1 MSEQNP
7 QLINNLL
14 EQQKTTTYAQ
24 QLAIDDGDNQ
34 LAVTRVVTA
43 KYKVYVIILLILWV
57 LLWSKYLPDAY
68 AYYRS
73 VQTNYQQKQTEL
85 INLKQKIEQLTQDKL
100 QLLNLNKY
108 LFFQFSLIFLHFFWK
123 ECSALPDNLKSNLW
137 PAVSYLQMG
146 NLSSE
151 KMKIDEKKILKN
163 LDQYLIKNN
172 PAEKVSTPNG
182 QIEEIE
188 IWEPE
193 PVAKDSVFFKLPIK
207 IKVTFSDKDDL
218 ISFVDNIER
227 FIIPNAEDRILYQID
242 EVSYDMMAYDETQ
255 TTEIQLSAYY
265 FN

>member
-14 EQQKTTTYAQ
+14 EQQKTTAYVQ
-24 QLAIDDGDNQ
+24 QLTRDSDDNQ

-57 LLWSKYLPDAY
+57 LLWTKYLPDAY
-68 AYYRS
+68 THYRW

-85 INLKQKIEQLTQDKL
+85 QDLKQKIEQLTQDKL

-108 LFFQFSLIFLHFFWK
+108 ADQILVCVNERR
-123 ECSALPDNLKSNLW
+123 ECSALPENLKANLW

-146 NLSSE
+146 NLGSE

-172 PAEKVSTPNG
+172 PTEKVSTPNG

-193 PVAKDSVFFKLPIK
+193 PVAKDSVFFKLPLK

-242 EVSYDMMAYDETQ
+242 EVSYDMMAYDESQ

>member
-1 MSEQNP
+1 M
-7 QLINNLL
+7 L
-14 EQQKTTTYAQ
+14 EQQKSTAYVQ
-24 QLAIDDGDNQ
+24 QLARDDSDNQ
-34 LAVTRVVTA
+34 LAITRVVTA

-57 LLWSKYLPDAY
+57 LLWTKYLPDAY
-68 AYYRS
+68 AHYRW

-85 INLKQKIEQLTQDKL
+85 QDLKQKIEQLTQDKL

-108 LFFQFSLIFLHFFWK
+108 ADQILVCVNERR
-123 ECSALPDNLKSNLW
+123 ECSALPENLKANLW

-146 NLSSE
+146 NLGSE

-172 PAEKVSTPNG
+172 PTEKVSTPNG

-193 PVAKDSVFFKLPIK
+193 PVAKDSVFFKLPLK

-227 FIIPNAEDRILYQID
+227 FINPHSDFVFSVGVIASD
-242 EVSYDMMAYDETQ
+242 
-255 TTEIQLSAYY
+255 

>member
-14 EQQKTTTYAQ
+14 EQQKTTAYAQ

-43 KYKVYVIILLILWV
+43 KYQVYVIILLILWV

-108 LFFQFSLIFLHFFWK
+108 ADQILVCVNEK
-123 ECSALPDNLKSNLW
+123 RECSALPDNLKSNLW

-172 PAEKVSTPNG
+172 PAVKVSTPNG

>member
-14 EQQKTTTYAQ
+14 EQQKTTAYVQ
-24 QLAIDDGDNQ
+24 QLTRDSDDNQ

-57 LLWSKYLPDAY
+57 LLWTKYLPDAY
-68 AYYRS
+68 THYRW

-85 INLKQKIEQLTQDKL
+85 QDLKQKIEQLTQDNL

-108 LFFQFSLIFLHFFWK
+108 ADQILVCVNERR
-123 ECSALPDNLKSNLW
+123 ECSALPENLKANLW
-137 PAVSYLQMG
+137 SAVSYLQMG
-146 NLSSE
+146 NLGSE

-172 PAEKVSTPNG
+172 PTEKVSTPNG

-193 PVAKDSVFFKLPIK
+193 SVAKDSVFFKLPLK

-242 EVSYDMMAYDETQ
+242 EVSYDMMAYDESQ